1 MEKFERTGVGV
12 KTDRTTR
19 DRRGRGHRGRQE
31 VIPRQATA
39 RPLTTITS
47 VSDRP
52 TVTAPFR
59 TGTLKLIP
67 LGGLG
72 EIGKN
77 MFAYEQGDDIIVVDC
92 GIMFPEEE
100 MLGVDFVIPDIKY
113 LVERKHKI
121 KGMIFTHGHEDH
133 IGGVPY
139 LWPKL
144 GVPMYATQ
152 LTAGLIKV
160 KLDEFN
166 IAKAPI
172 TVVNAGE
179 KLKLGAFEIEFVQ
192 MAHSIPDEVALY
204 ITTDNA
210 KIFHVTD
217 WKIDHTPIFRQKTDL
232 TRIAEI
238 GAAGLTAL
246 MSDSTNAE
254 QPGYTLSERVVTDAF
269 DEIFSQAEGRV
280 IVAMFASLVNRM
292 QQVIDMCIKHR
303 RKLVVSGRSL
313 ENNINMAL
321 QLGYLK
327 MPDNL
332 LVDIRRLSNL
342 PDNEVA
348 ILATGSQGEEYS
360 ALVRMATGEHRQ
372 IKIKK
377 GDTVVISASPIP
389 GNEPSIFETID
400 NLFKQGANVIY
411 GKSFDIHVSGH
422 AAQEELKLMIA
433 LVKPEYFVPI
443 HGEYHHLKKHAQLAR
458 KMGIKEDNIFV
469 VENGQVVEFE
479 KGKAKVLDARVQ
491 AGYVLVDGSGIGD
504 VGNIVLRDR
513 QAMAKDG
520 IFVVI
525 LTVERATGKL
535 VTSPDIISRGFIY
548 MRERE
553 DLVYESRQEVKRIFS
568 RHNEKYRLQWDM
580 IKRLIRDDLSAF
592 LYEKTERRP
601 MVIPVIIE
609 V

>member
-1 MEKFERTGVGV
+1 MEKFESAGVPV
-12 KTDRTTR
+12 SRQN
-19 DRRGRGHRGRQE
+19 RGRTMRNRKDE
-31 VIPRQATA
+31 VPRQATK
-39 RPLTTITS
+39 RTLSTMTS
-47 VSDRP
+47 TVDRP

-59 TGTLKLIP
+59 AGTLKLIP

-121 KGMIFTHGHEDH
+121 KGIIFTHGHEDH
-133 IGGVPY
+133 IGGTPY

-144 GVPMYATQ
+144 GAPMYATQ

-166 IAKAPI
+166 IANPPI

-179 KLKLGAFEIEFVQ
+179 KIQLGVFNIEFVQ

-204 ITTDNA
+204 ITTENA

-246 MSDSTNAE
+246 LSDSTNAE

-280 IVAMFASLVNRM
+280 IVAMFASLINRM
-292 QQVIDMCIKHR
+292 QQVIDMCVKHK
-303 RKLVVSGRSL
+303 RKLAVSGRSL

-332 LVDIRRLSNL
+332 LIDIHKLATI

-360 ALVRMATGEHRQ
+360 ALVRMAGGEHRQ

-389 GNEPSIFETID
+389 GNEPSIYETID

-433 LVKPEYFVPI
+433 LSKPEYFVPI
-443 HGEYHHLKKHAQLAR
+443 HGEYHHLKRHGQLAR
-458 KMGIKEDNIFV
+458 KMGVKDDNIFV
-469 VENGQVVEFE
+469 IENGHVVEFD
-479 KGKAKVLDARVQ
+479 KGKAKVLDTRVQ
-491 AGYVLVDGSGIGD
+491 AGYVLVDGSGVGD

-520 IFVVI
+520 IFVII
-525 LTVERATGKL
+525 LTVERQTGKL

-553 DLVYESRQEVKRIFS
+553 DLVFESRQEVKRIFS
-568 RHNEKYRLQWDM
+568 RHNEKYPLQWDM
-580 IKRLIRDDLSAF
+580 IKRLVRDDLAEF
-592 LYEKTERRP
+592 LYGKTERRP